1 MTSLQEKYA
10 KEHEQYKALK
20 SEYESKSK
28 VVHELMKASFF
39 FLKSINLIS
48 ISEKI
53 TPFSLGIFSSSN
65 YWKNKSNNEKV

>member
-39 FLKSINLIS
+39 FFFEIN
-48 ISEKI
+48 
-53 TPFSLGIFSSSN
+53 
-65 YWKNKSNNEKV
+65 